1 MPTIILGQTKK
12 HEEIELRLFE
22 TAIKNNGVHALPL
35 GAAFQTAD
43 ENLVFDKMI
52 NEGHL
57 RLIDIRPM
65 PLPGPVVQQQVVMA
79 RIFLL
84 TKEGKARLQEI
95 KSRKMIDGKAVTS

>member
-1 MPTIILGQTKK
+1 MPTLILSPK
-12 HEEIELRLFE
+12 HLELETHFLE
-22 TAIKNNGVHALPL
+22 TAIKNNGIHALPL
-35 GAAFQTAD
+35 GAAWQTAD

-65 PLPGPVVQQQVVMA
+65 PLPGPVVQQQAVMA

-84 TKEGKARLQEI
+84 TKEGKARLTEI
-95 KSRKMIDGKAVTS
+95 KNRKRIDGLVS